1 MRLNELPVEIPTAE
15 VAENSTQIEDIA
27 LQMEELE
34 SRVAPN
40 VVWGD

>member
-1 MRLNELPVEIPTAE
+1 MRFNETAIEIPATE
-15 VAENSTQIEDIA
+15 VEETT

-34 SRVAPN
+34 PRVAPN

>member
-1 MRLNELPVEIPTAE
+1 MPNNEPTVEIPATDVE
-15 VAENSTQIEDIA
+15 ETA

-34 SRVAPN
+34 PRVAPN

>member
-1 MRLNELPVEIPTAE
+1 MLNNEPAVEIPATDVE
-15 VAENSTQIEDIA
+15 ETA

-34 SRVAPN
+34 PRVAPN